1 MLDSL
6 LLSAFVPEY
15 EIYPAIERRRHI
27 VRLQRLPKPKYNL
40 FRTWRPL
47 RTLHIINLSLIL
59 FNPKINL
66 IPIPQKLRKAIELR
80 DKFLQIRSIFKRRI
94 ILLLDTWEESIG
106 MVEPFAL
113 VLPVQGG
120 EWLES
125 DEEVGYYCGVGVE
138 TTV

>member
-1 MLDSL
+1 
-6 LLSAFVPEY
+6 
-15 EIYPAIERRRHI
+15 
-27 VRLQRLPKPKYNL
+27 
-40 FRTWRPL
+40 
-47 RTLHIINLSLIL
+47 
-59 FNPKINL
+59 
-66 IPIPQKLRKAIELR
+66 
-80 DKFLQIRSIFKRRI
+80 
-94 ILLLDTWEESIG
+94 